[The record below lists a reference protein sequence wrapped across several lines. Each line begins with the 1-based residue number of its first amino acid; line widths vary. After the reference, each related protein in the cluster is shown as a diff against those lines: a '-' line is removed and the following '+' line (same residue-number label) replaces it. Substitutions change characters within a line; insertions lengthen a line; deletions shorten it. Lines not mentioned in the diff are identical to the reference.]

1 MHEIWLSIWLGKY
14 NLVGTAPYSFIY
26 IIIYATQASF
36 NTAGANE
43 CMVHETKNIYY
54 LALFSR
60 AVPTVSLE

>member
-26 IIIYATQASF
+26 IIIYAAQASS

-43 CMVHETKNIYY
+43 MHGPWNQKY
-54 LALFSR
+54 LLSGS
-60 AVPTVSLE
+60 VQ